1 MFQEATFLLTLY
13 SLMLTIGLVVMVLNV
28 IIIAS
33 TCSIASEDKKP
44 GYVVEFK
51 KKELNH
57 IQKDEGKDSD
67 KVNISFED
75 TN

>member
-1 MFQEATFLLTLY
+1 
-13 SLMLTIGLVVMVLNV
+13 MLTIGLVVMVLNV
-28 IIIAS
+28 IIFGS
-33 TCSIASEDKKP
+33 NCSSSKGDKKP
-44 GYVVEFK
+44 EYVVEFK

-57 IQKDEGKDSD
+57 IQKDEGKDWD

>member
-1 MFQEATFLLTLY
+1 MY
-13 SLMLTIGLVVMVLNV
+13 SLMLTMGLVVMVLNV
-28 IIIAS
+28 IIIGS
-33 TCSIASEDKKP
+33 TWSSAKGERKP

-51 KKELNH
+51 KKEINN
-57 IQKDEGKDSD
+57 IQRDEGKDWD